1 MDKDKAVLALKNL
14 LQQNKKGVGGHE
26 MGEIVLIKKYNEYGI
41 LLSIKGSEFCEDNIK
56 PISVSPV
63 EFKASPSNKNNTC
76 VVLTIM
82 KQEPGE
88 NYYGFRVRYV
98 SSKELIKLVEPD
110 KEFKT
115 EKNLS
120 DLERH
125 CKEECFML
133 CSEECSLWKYST
145 SGKTRNPYI

>member
-1 MDKDKAVLALKNL
+1 
-14 LQQNKKGVGGHE
+14 
-26 MGEIVLIKKYNEYGI
+26 
-41 LLSIKGSEFCEDNIK
+41 
-56 PISVSPV
+56 
-63 EFKASPSNKNNTC
+63 
-76 VVLTIM
+76 M
-82 KQEPGE
+82 KQEPGD

-115 EKNLS
+115 EKSLS

-125 CKEECFML
+125 CKEECFMQ